1 MQRKLQEKTKGS
13 IFSSP
18 NPFFSRDKYD
28 VFISFEEEV
37 GNRLPENIGLL
48 CWYKRKYT
56 ILPDVTAICVVKS
69 RTTNAC
75 SKFMVFLY

>member
-18 NPFFSRDKYD
+18 DPFFSSDKYD
-28 VFISFEEEV
+28 VFISFEEV
-37 GNRLPENIGLL
+37 DNRLPENIGLL

-56 ILPDVTAICVVKS
+56 ILPDVTAICVFTQQYNK
-69 RTTNAC
+69 C
-75 SKFMVFLY
+75 IQ